1 MIAIDVEIRS
11 RVAERH
17 STTSGPDIQ
26 EVRDFLQR
34 EIGFVPNRQFEVWST
49 TFRLDDLAAWL
60 PAPAPARSPQANRC
74 PMPAYLEQLCAAPLL
89 KADDEQQW
97 FLKLNF
103 LRFRANALRVR
114 LRPGRATAAQLD
126 ELRQLIAAA
135 ETIRNHIAHA
145 NTRLVISIVKQFAD
159 DRNPF
164 DDLLS
169 EGISCLVRSVEKFD
183 AGRGFRFST
192 YATRAIRRDVFR
204 LVQKA
209 HRDRQRHAAGTGS
222 DIEATPE
229 ERLDE
234 SRSEAKWD
242 AIGALVGQLMSQLD
256 ERERFII
263 EARYGLDR
271 VGGKPTFQRLGEL
284 LGVSKERV
292 RQLEQRALDKLKA
305 KAEELKLDEPTW

>member
-1 MIAIDVEIRS
+1 MR
-11 RVAERH
+11 RRGAE
-17 STTSGPDIQ
+17 SGLEGH
-26 EVRDFLQR
+26 EVRDLLMR
-34 EIGFVPNRQFEVWST
+34 EIGFVPHREFEGWNK
-49 TFRLDDLAAWL
+49 TFRLEDLTAWL
-60 PAPAPARSPQANRC
+60 PAPAPARSPQSNRY
-74 PMPAYLEQLCAAPLL
+74 PMPAHLEQLCAAPLL
-89 KADDEQQW
+89 KPEDERQW
-97 FLKLNF
+97 FLKMNF

-114 LRPGRATAAQLD
+114 LQPARASAKQVHELQQL
-126 ELRQLIAAA
+126 LAAA
-135 ETIRNHIAHA
+135 EAIRNHIAHS

-192 YATRAIRRDVFR
+192 YATRAVRRDVFR

-209 HRDRQRHAAGTGS
+209 HRDRQRQASATGS
-222 DIEATPE
+222 EIEASPE
-229 ERLDE
+229 ERLDD
-234 SRSEAKWD
+234 SRPEAKWD
-242 AIGALVGQLMSQLD
+242 EIGSLVGQLMNQLD

-263 EARYGLDR
+263 EARYGFDR

-305 KAEELKLDEPTW
+305 KAEEMKMDEPTW